1 MSISAKSSRRRLTA
15 NLIVY
20 VCATAFCALF
30 GAVYEIF
37 SHGVYSYY
45 MIYAFAIPLCLGVL
59 PLSFIIAGVGRVPTK
74 AVRSFYDCGVATLTV
89 GSIFKGVLVIYGTTN
104 RLSIVYLLAGIPLIA
119 IGLIL
124 YLVPSTLTEE

>member
-1 MSISAKSSRRRLTA
+1 
-15 NLIVY
+15 
-20 VCATAFCALF
+20 
-30 GAVYEIF
+30 
-37 SHGVYSYY
+37 
-45 MIYAFAIPLCLGVL
+45 
-59 PLSFIIAGVGRVPTK
+59 GRVPTK

-124 YLVPSTLTEE
+124 YLAPSTLTEE

>member
-1 MSISAKSSRRRLTA
+1 MSTSEIRMKKFLLQQLA
-15 NLIVY
+15 
-20 VCATAFCALF
+20 ATLFFAFF
-30 GAVYEIF
+30 GAVYEAF
-37 SHGVYSYY
+37 GHGVYSYY

-124 YLVPSTLTEE
+124 YLAPSTLTEE